1 MGAGAGE
8 AGCGL
13 RRGGLGTVSAGIPDL
28 DPNRVA
34 LGSLSLLPGSAN
46 NVANCNSLPF
56 TQDPLATD
64 GDRQYAVWIA
74 GAARTPLLAWR
85 DLPGGAWTEPLD
97 LGAFPDSPFAAPA
110 KLDPHHSYALGVD
123 GSSRVHVAGNSH
135 NESLRYARSAAG
147 DATRWEA
154 AEMIGADE
162 ERATYPAFVSLVDR
176 TLLFFY
182 RDGRA
187 GHGDVYLNRL
197 AAGGER
203 WERVGMLV
211 SGGGRDE
218 SPYLNHV
225 AVGSAG
231 VVHVSGCFRGR
242 GGAAANRDVWHAVSD
257 DGGTTWRSA
266 SGESLAL
273 PLTHETA
280 PIVVPTPPH
289 GSGLVN
295 QMGMGIDA
303 DGRPHVSYFHYDEA
317 GATQVALA
325 SWDGERWRSRDL
337 ARLTHRM
344 ETETPILDASV
355 ARPQIACTA
364 DGVVWAVFR
373 AAHDGRG
380 GRVSCIRCTPGL
392 PLREFPL
399 YDGDLGA
406 WEPTLDSRALRER
419 DELHLL
425 LTPAPPYP
433 VGEVGPIDAGW
444 GERRI
449 GVLSV
454 RGAELAAAAERAG

>member
-1 MGAGAGE
+1 LSAGA
-8 AGCGL
+8 
-13 RRGGLGTVSAGIPDL
+13 PDL
-28 DPNRVA
+28 DPAKVA
-34 LGSLSLLPGSAN
+34 LGRLSLLPASAN

-56 TQDPLATD
+56 TQDPLVTD
-64 GDRQYAVWIA
+64 GSRQYAVWIS
-74 GAARTPLLAWR
+74 GPRRVPLLAWR
-85 DLPGGAWTEPLD
+85 DLPDGPWAEPLD
-97 LGAFPDSPFAAPA
+97 LSAVPGSPFAAET

-123 GSSRVHVAGNSH
+123 ARGSVHVAGNNH
-135 NESLRYARSAAG
+135 NEALRYARSAPG
-147 DATRWEA
+147 DPTRWQA
-154 AEMIGADE
+154 GEMIGSDE
-162 ERATYPAFVSLVDR
+162 ERVTYPAFVGLPDG

-197 AAGGER
+197 PAGSER
-203 WERVGMLV
+203 WQRVGMLV
-211 SGGGRDE
+211 AGRGSGE

-225 AVGSAG
+225 AVSRDGAI
-231 VVHVSGCFRGR
+231 HLSGCFRGK
-242 GGAAANRDVWHAVSD
+242 GGAAANRDVWHAAGD
-257 DGGTTWRSA
+257 DGGATWRSA
-266 SGESLAL
+266 AGEALEL

-295 QMGMGIDA
+295 QMGMDVDT

-325 SWDGERWRSRDL
+325 SWDGARWHSRDL

-344 ETETPILDASV
+344 ETDTPIVDASV

-364 DGVVWAVFR
+364 DGNVWAVFR
-373 AAHDGRG
+373 AMHDGHG
-380 GRVSCIRCTPGL
+380 GWLSCIRCTPGL
-392 PLREFPL
+392 PLHELPL
-399 YDGDLGA
+399 YEGDLGT

-433 VGEVGPIDAGW
+433 VGEVGPIDAAW
-444 GERRI
+444 EDRAI
-449 GVLSV
+449 GVLTV
-454 RGAELAAAAERAG
+454 RAEELAAAGPS